1 MVMRTIERPLA
12 CCTNPIMPAP
22 VADGEAL
29 VAGFKALGDE
39 TRLQIFR
46 LIAAQEA
53 PLCACDIVDRFDV
66 SQPTISHH
74 LRVLRQAGLITATKR
89 GVWMYYVVNER
100 GTGALAHFLAQSVRE
115 SAAVAD

>member
-1 MVMRTIERPLA
+1 MRMIQRPAA
-12 CCTNPIMPAP
+12 CCATPSEPP
-22 VADGEAL
+22 PLPDSETL
-29 VAGFKALGDE
+29 VARFKALGDA
-39 TRLQIFR
+39 TRLEVFR

-89 GVWMYYVVNER
+89 GVWMYYAVAPR
-100 GTGALAHFLAQSVRE
+100 GVAALGQFLAGSVQE
-115 SAAVAD
+115 SAAAAD